1 MTGPPVSAWNLAN
14 ALTGL
19 RLLLVP
25 LFAVLLLHR
34 PDAGGG
40 WRTAAFVAFVVA
52 CLTDQLDGMVAR
64 RHGWVTDVGKI
75 ADPVADKALVGTALI
90 GLSVLGEL
98 PWWVTAVVLAR
109 EVGVTVLRLLIIR
122 HVVMAASRGGK
133 VKTLLQAVAVGLYV
147 LPLTGAA
154 QDVAAATMTLAFAV
168 TLVTGVDYARRAV
181 QLRGAGVRRSPSQV
195 GPG

>member
-1 MTGPPVSAWNLAN
+1 MTESPVSAWNLAN

-64 RHGWVTDVGKI
+64 RHGWVTDLGKI

-90 GLSVLGEL
+90 GLSLLGEL

-147 LPLTGAA
+147 LPLTGTA
-154 QDVAAATMTLAFAV
+154 QNVAAATMTLAVAV

-181 QLRGAGVRRSPSQV
+181 HLRRADVRRSSSPV
-195 GPG
+195 VPG